1 MTANP
6 MSRLVR
12 RVFPGRNP
20 LATCGDRIE
29 GAALA
34 VGVVV
39 ALLAV
44 PVAGAV
50 GSEIYATH
58 TARVEVEQKSR
69 TQVDAVLVEDAP
81 SLSGARGGEA
91 VVEKTEATA
100 SWRLAD
106 GTTRRGLVPAPYS
119 AEAGTTLRIWVD
131 RSGEV
136 TEPPMTSQGAAFNAF
151 FSALLL
157 WALVAGTMAAL
168 FGSVRFV
175 CMRIRLRW
183 WQLEWERTAPDWTG
197 RN

>member
-20 LATCGDRIE
+20 LATFGDRIE
-29 GAALA
+29 GAVLAL
-34 VGVVV
+34 GVVV

-44 PVAGAV
+44 PVAGAI

-58 TARVEVEQKSR
+58 ESRVEVEQKSR
-69 TQVDAVLVEDAP
+69 VQVDAVLVEDAP
-81 SLSGARGGEA
+81 SMDGAANSEA
-91 VVEKTEATA
+91 VVETTEAVAT
-100 SWRLAD
+100 WRTPD
-106 GTTRRGLVPAPYS
+106 GFERKGVVQAPYG

-131 RSGEV
+131 LSGEP
-136 TEPPMTSQGAAFNAF
+136 TEPPMTNQGAAFNAI

-157 WALVAGTMAAL
+157 WGLIAGAMALL
-168 FGSVRFV
+168 FGLVRFA

-183 WQLEWERTAPDWTG
+183 WQLEWELTAPDWTG
-197 RN
+197 R